1 MLIGFHHS
9 TWLSSSTTFYSIGS
23 KCFFFFKDYFH
34 ESRAKLKWIKVGLN
48 PLKPFIQLKWPFKR
62 FGSFWKTKVTG
73 REKDFV
79 EEIEDYLHE
88 NLFEIFSW
96 KWNACRRFWCT
107 IETRSGAIESVWKGP
122 NKSCELSS
130 IWFSIS
136 FKFGSIFF
144 LLPQSLNNGRCYS
157 IFIVGRLCT
166 LLLSSYSVSV
176 GFAHFNAFLFVGE
189 LAAIL
194 GRCSSAQHFHLSQRR
209 IDWLTPDADGI
220 FDELLCN
227 STDYLRELICNRC
240 FVIINQCSHIVEN
253 RCNSWQF
260 SFFNSIYFLFAL
272 ALSVLIKSNQTR

>member
-1 MLIGFHHS
+1 MKNQSNWKRKGLCRGN
-9 TWLSSSTTFYSIGS
+9 WGLSPRESI
-23 KCFFFFKDYFH
+23 
-34 ESRAKLKWIKVGLN
+34 WN
-48 PLKPFIQLKWPFKR
+48 IQLKMKR
-62 FGSFWKTKVTG
+62 VQTLLMYNRNPIWCHWKRLKRTQQKLRTV
-73 REKDFV
+73 
-79 EEIEDYLHE
+79 LH
-88 NLFEIFSW
+88 LIFDQ
-96 KWNACRRFWCT
+96 FQ
-107 IETRSGAIESVWKGP
+107 
-122 NKSCELSS
+122 
-130 IWFSIS
+130 IWFN
-136 FKFGSIFF
+136 FF

>member
-79 EEIEDYLHE
+79 EEIEDYLHD

-144 LLPQSLNNGRCYS
+144 FAAPKFKQWEMLFNIHSWPALYTATK
-157 IFIVGRLCT
+157 FI
-166 LLLSSYSVSV
+166 
-176 GFAHFNAFLFVGE
+176 
-189 LAAIL
+189 
-194 GRCSSAQHFHLSQRR
+194 
-209 IDWLTPDADGI
+209 
-220 FDELLCN
+220 
-227 STDYLRELICNRC
+227 
-240 FVIINQCSHIVEN
+240 
-253 RCNSWQF
+253 F
-260 SFFNSIYFLFAL
+260 SFGWFCAFQRFFICWWVGGHFGSL
-272 ALSVLIKSNQTR
+272 LIGTTFPSFTTSNWLINAGCRWHLRRTAV